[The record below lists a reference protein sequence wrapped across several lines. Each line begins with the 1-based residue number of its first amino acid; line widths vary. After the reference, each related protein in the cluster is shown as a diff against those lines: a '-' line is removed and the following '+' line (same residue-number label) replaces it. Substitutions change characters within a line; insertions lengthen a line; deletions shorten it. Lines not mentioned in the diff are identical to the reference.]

1 MTFGERVRELRKSKG
16 MTLRELAPKVGVG
29 FTYLSRVENGKL
41 NYGDYPSESLIHR
54 LAEALDADE
63 DELLILAEKIPDRIR
78 KRVFEKPD
86 EFRVLAG
93 LSDTELRKLI
103 ASIDGKRTERTG

>member
-1 MTFGERVRELRKSKG
+1 MTFGERVRELRKTKG

-54 LAEALDADE
+54 LAEAFDVNE
-63 DELLILAEKIPDRIR
+63 DELLILAEKIPDQIR
-78 KRVFEKPD
+78 KRVFEKPE

-93 LSDTELRKLI
+93 LSDSQLCKLM
-103 ASIDGKRTERTG
+103 ASIDRENAEPAD